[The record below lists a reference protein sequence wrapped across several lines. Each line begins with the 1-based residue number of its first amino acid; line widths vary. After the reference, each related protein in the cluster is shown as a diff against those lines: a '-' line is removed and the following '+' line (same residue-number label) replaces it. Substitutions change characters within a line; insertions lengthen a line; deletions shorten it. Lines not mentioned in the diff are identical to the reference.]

1 MSPTFLQHALSCG
14 INMTGK
20 EAIALE
26 ESNGRLIMHPV
37 RHPET
42 GQVLLNVGTT
52 MDTQLVEVCAS
63 AGVDYIVVYTGS
75 HVPHGTRTEGDDAQ
89 EVQRRLLVEIAHL
102 TALVATRNDQLDLLR
117 EDNAAL
123 NAAVQDDDT
132 IDRYSTYELMAA
144 LHGSVLQSNG
154 LDFCERDTMLE
165 LAAMLRMEAVRRGN
179 TPAL

>member
-20 EAIALE
+20 EAIALFE
-26 ESNGRLIMHPV
+26 GNGRLIMHPV

-123 NAAVQDDDT
+123 NAAMQDDPLDHYPT
-132 IDRYSTYELMAA
+132 CELMAA
-144 LHGSVLQSNG
+144 LHGSVLHSNG

>member
-1 MSPTFLQHALSCG
+1 MSHDSSSYVFNTLRG
-14 INMTGK
+14 
-20 EAIALE
+20 
-26 ESNGRLIMHPV
+26 
-37 RHPET
+37 
-42 GQVLLNVGTT
+42 
-52 MDTQLVEVCAS
+52 
-63 AGVDYIVVYTGS
+63 
-75 HVPHGTRTEGDDAQ
+75 
-89 EVQRRLLVEIAHL
+89 EIARLNGCIEHL

-144 LHGSVLQSNG
+144 LHGAVLQSNG